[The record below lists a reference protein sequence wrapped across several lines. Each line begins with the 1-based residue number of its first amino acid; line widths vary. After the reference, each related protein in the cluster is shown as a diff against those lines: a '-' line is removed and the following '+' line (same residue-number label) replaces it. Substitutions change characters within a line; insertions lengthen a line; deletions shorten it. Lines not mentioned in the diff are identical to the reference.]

1 MEAEAS
7 ALGGVDAPKP
17 RKGSKAHLR
26 WEVEQFSKV
35 SAREGCLLN
44 HRQAALL
51 LDVSAAR
58 VSELVTLGKLTRYDF
73 LGRTYVSH
81 REIAARRELDVK
93 AGRPTRTMAQRLAK
107 TFGIVATF
115 DSHQWKH
122 EIKSAMNTADPPPKE
137 EKIP

>member
-1 MEAEAS
+1 MEAAAS
-7 ALGGVDAPKP
+7 AFGAADTPTP

-58 VSELVTLGKLTRYDF
+58 VSELVSLGKLTRYDF

-81 REIAARRELDVK
+81 REIAARREIDVK
-93 AGRPTRTMAQRLAK
+93 AGRPSRTVAQRLAK
-107 TFGIVATF
+107 TFRIVANF
-115 DSHQWKH
+115 DANQWKH
-122 EIKSAMNTADPPPKE
+122 EIKESLE
-137 EKIP
+137 GREKP